1 MILPYRDK
9 MPKVAKDVFVAEGA
23 KIIGDVEIGKGSS
36 VWFNAVLRGDVFW
49 VKVGKKTSIQDL
61 SVLHVTKDTYPCVV
75 GDCVTVGHRAIL
87 HGCKVGD
94 YCLVGM
100 GAIILDD
107 AEIGE
112 RCIVGAGS
120 VVAPGTKVPPRSLAL
135 GVPAKVK
142 RELTAQELEMLEESA
157 ESYYTLS
164 REYLVQG
171 DGR

>member
-23 KIIGDVEIGKGSS
+23 KIIGDVEIGEGSS

>member
-1 MILPYRDK
+1 MILPYKDK
-9 MPKVAKDVFVAEGA
+9 MPRVAEDVFVAEGA
-23 KIIGDVEIGKGSS
+23 KIIGDVEIGEGSS
-36 VWFNAVLRGDVFW
+36 IWFNAVLRGDVFW
-49 VKVGKKTSIQDL
+49 VRVGKKTSIQDL
-61 SVLHVTKDTYPCVV
+61 CVLHVTKDTYPCVV
-75 GDCVTVGHRAIL
+75 GDCVTVGHRVVL

-100 GAIILDD
+100 GAVILDD

-120 VVAPGTKVPPRSLAL
+120 VVAPGTKVPPRSLVL

-142 RELTAQELEMLEESA
+142 RELTEAELKMLEESA

-164 REYLVQG
+164 REYLAQRG
-171 DGR
+171 GR